1 MRFSV
6 GLNGYDDLF
15 KQSLSYFTSRF
26 QT

>member
-1 MRFSV
+1 MRFSG